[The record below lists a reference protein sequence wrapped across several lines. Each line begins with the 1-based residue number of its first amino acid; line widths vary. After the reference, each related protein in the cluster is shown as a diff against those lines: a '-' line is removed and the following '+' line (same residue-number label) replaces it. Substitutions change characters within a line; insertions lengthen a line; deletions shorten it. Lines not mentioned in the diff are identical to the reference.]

1 MEKSKGKTGII
12 FLILSFCAGMAYF
25 TPLLKFTFYDQMM
38 SALSLDDIQINMLS
52 SVYALVNTLVYP
64 VSGVLGDK
72 FSAKKLIAISMFG
85 LAVFTVFYALT
96 TDYVTLIIIHA
107 FFGIFAVGTFWA
119 AYIKSIRNLGP
130 EKDQGKLFGMSE
142 GTRGI
147 GQAVVGFI
155 AVWIIGM
162 CTGIS
167 QGFKAMLLF
176 TAVVY
181 ALLGILVLFFV
192 PDTKAEV
199 KEKAAGKKE
208 NSFIT
213 AFKIP
218 GTWIAI
224 LLLMSGFSLWL
235 LANTYLTTYSVRV
248 LGISQQTAST
258 LGIIRSYI
266 IVLAAGFV
274 GGWLMDKFTYRG
286 KVFFVVFG
294 LCIMTIAG
302 IMGTSQLV
310 TLSIALTIVLTL
322 ITNIIKSTYWS
333 ILGQAGIPPEMT
345 AMCTGVISFV
355 AFIPEAI
362 ITVICGSWLKSAE
375 AAGNIGSGFT
385 KIFTFMVMWA
395 VLGLIAGILLT
406 RRTKKLK
413 TADMLEEKNECTEI
427 S

>member
-1 MEKSKGKTGII
+1 MEKSIGRGRTVLV

-38 SALSLDDIQINMLS
+38 TALSLDDIQLNMLS
-52 SVYALVNTLVYP
+52 SVYALVNTIVYP

-72 FSAKKLIAISMFG
+72 FSAKKLIAVSMFG
-85 LAVFTVFYALT
+85 LAVFTVFYAFT
-96 TDYVTLIIIHA
+96 TDYVTLILIHA
-107 FFGIFAVGTFWA
+107 VFGVFAVGTFWA
-119 AYIKSIRNLGP
+119 AYIKSIRNLGS

-155 AVWIIGM
+155 AVWIISI

-167 QGFKAMLLF
+167 QGFQMMLLF
-176 TAVVY
+176 TAVIYV
-181 ALLGILVLFFV
+181 LLGILVLIFV

-199 KEKAAGKKE
+199 KVQAAGKKE
-208 NSFIT
+208 NAFLK

-235 LANTYLTTYSVRV
+235 LGNTYLTTYSVRV
-248 LGISQQTAST
+248 LGISPQTAST
-258 LGIIRSYI
+258 LGIVRSYI

-274 GGWLMDKFTYRG
+274 GGWLIDKFTFRG
-286 KVFFVVFG
+286 KAFFIFFAVC
-294 LCIMTIAG
+294 LAITAG
-302 IMGTSQLV
+302 IMGAGKLV
-310 TLSIALTIVLTL
+310 GLSIALTIALTL
-322 ITNIIKSTYWS
+322 LTNIIKSTYWS
-333 ILGQAGIPPEMT
+333 ILGQAGIPAEMT
-345 AMCTGVISFV
+345 AMCTGIISFV

-362 ITVICGSWLKSAE
+362 ITVVCGVWLKNAE
-375 AAGNIGSGFT
+375 AAGNVAAGFNQ
-385 KIFTFMVMWA
+385 IFIFMVVWA
-395 VLGLIAGILLT
+395 VLGIAAGILLT

-413 TADMLEEKNECTEI
+413 AAGALEA
-427 S
+427 

>member
-1 MEKSKGKTGII
+1 MEKSRGRTVTV

-52 SVYALVNTLVYP
+52 SVYALVNTIVYP

-72 FSAKKLIAISMFG
+72 FSAKKLIAVSMFG

-119 AYIKSIRNLGP
+119 AYIKSIRNLGS

-155 AVWIIGM
+155 AVWIIGI
-162 CTGIS
+162 CAGIS

-181 ALLGILVLFFV
+181 VLLGILVLIFV
-192 PDTKAEV
+192 PDTKAEI
-199 KEKAAGKKE
+199 KEKTGEKKE
-208 NSFIT
+208 NAFIK

-224 LLLMSGFSLWL
+224 LLLMSGFALWL

-248 LGISQQTAST
+248 LGISPQTAST

-274 GGWLMDKFTYRG
+274 GGWLIDKFTFRG
-286 KVFFVVFG
+286 KAFFLFFG
-294 LCIMTIAG
+294 ICIVIVAG
-302 IMGTSQLV
+302 IMGAGMVVS
-310 TLSIALTIVLTL
+310 LSVALTILLTL
-322 ITNIIKSTYWS
+322 LTNIIKSTYWS

-362 ITVICGSWLKSAE
+362 ITVVCGAWLKSAE
-375 AAGNIGSGFT
+375 AAGNVGKGFT
-385 KIFTFMVMWA
+385 QIFVFMIVWA
-395 VLGLIAGILLT
+395 ILGLAAGFLLT
-406 RRTKKLK
+406 RRTQKLK
-413 TADMLEEKNECTEI
+413 SAGLLGE
-427 S
+427 